1 MGVIMTVD
9 RGYVEIIT
17 KSAIKVI
24 HGCAHALHCRSNYLN
39 FLLALFA

>member
-1 MGVIMTVD
+1 MTID
-9 RGYVEIIT
+9 RGGVEIIA

-24 HGCAHALHCRSNYLN
+24 HGFAQAFHCRSNYLN